1 MYNCRLINTCYTQGE
16 CRSITAKS
24 VYRDTGNFFRNQ
36 FITFLLIALLCA
48 FITVVL
54 GHAFSPSDEQIASLS
69 QGDNLAGSVGLFE
82 LVQNMTP
89 EQQQILLRASAASTF
104 SGLIGNAILA
114 GGVLLMIQ
122 LVSAGH
128 RVSALRAI
136 GASAPVLP
144 KLFILIFLTT
154 LLVQMGIMLVV
165 VPGVLLAIVLSFAP
179 IMIVQDKM
187 GIFTAMRSSI
197 RLAWANMRLV
207 APAVIGWLLAK
218 TLLLLFAPNFAVLT
232 PNVGA
237 VVANTLS
244 NLISA
249 VLLVYL
255 FRLYMLIRQ

>member
-1 MYNCRLINTCYTQGE
+1 M
-16 CRSITAKS
+16 SITAKS
-24 VYRDTGNFFRNQ
+24 VYRDAGNFFRNQ
-36 FITFLLIALLCA
+36 FITILLVSLLCA

-54 GHAFSPSDEQIASLS
+54 GHAFSPSDAQIAQLS
-69 QGDNLAGSVGLFE
+69 EGEHLAGSAGLFE

-114 GGVLLMIQ
+114 GGIILMIQ

-136 GASAPVLP
+136 GASAPLP

-154 LLVQMGIMLVV
+154 LLVQIGIMLIV
-165 VPGVLLAIVLSFAP
+165 VPGIIMAIVLALAP
-179 IMIVQDKM
+179 VMLVEEKM
-187 GIFTAMRSSI
+187 GVFAAMRSSM

-218 TLLLLFAPNFAVLT
+218 TLLLLFAPSFAVLT

-237 VVANTLS
+237 VLANTLS

-249 VLLVYL
+249 VLLIYL

>member
-1 MYNCRLINTCYTQGE
+1 M
-16 CRSITAKS
+16 SITAKS

-36 FITFLLIALLCA
+36 FLTILLISLLCA

-54 GHAFSPSDEQIASLS
+54 GHAFSPSDAQIAQLS
-69 QGDNLAGSVGLFE
+69 EGDHLEGSVGLFE

-104 SGLIGNAILA
+104 SGLIGNAVLA

-122 LVSAGH
+122 LISAGH

-136 GASAPVLP
+136 GASAPILP
-144 KLFILIFLTT
+144 RLFILILLTT
-154 LLVQMGIMLVV
+154 LLVQLGIMLVV
-165 VPGVLLAIVLSFAP
+165 VPGILLAILLALAP
-179 IMIVQDKM
+179 IMLVQDKV
-187 GIFTAMRSSI
+187 GVFAAMRNSM
-197 RLAWANMRLV
+197 RLAWSNMRLV
-207 APAVIGWLLAK
+207 APAVMGWLLAK
-218 TLLLLFAPNFAVLT
+218 TLLLLFASSFAALD

-237 VVANTLS
+237 VIANTLS

-249 VLLVYL
+249 ILLIYL

>member
-1 MYNCRLINTCYTQGE
+1 M
-16 CRSITAKS
+16 SITAQS

-36 FITFLLIALLCA
+36 FLTILLIALLCA
-48 FITVVL
+48 FITVVI
-54 GHAFSPSDEQIASLS
+54 GHAFTPSDEQLALLR
-69 QGDNLAGSVGLFE
+69 QGDSVAGSVGLFE

-114 GGVLLMIQ
+114 GSVMLMIQ

-136 GASAPVLP
+136 GASAPILP

-154 LLVQMGIMLVV
+154 FIVQMGVMLIV
-165 VPGVLLAIVLSFAP
+165 VPGVLLAIVLAFAP
-179 IMIVQDKM
+179 VMLVQDKM
-187 GIFTAMRSSI
+187 GIFVSMRSSMK
-197 RLAWANMRLV
+197 LAWANMRLV

-218 TLLLLFAPNFAVLT
+218 TLLLVFAPNFAVLT

-237 VVANTLS
+237 VVVNTLS

-249 VLLVYL
+249 VLLIYL
-255 FRLYMLIRQ
+255 FRLYMLIRN

>member
-1 MYNCRLINTCYTQGE
+1 M
-16 CRSITAKS
+16 SITAQS

-36 FITFLLIALLCA
+36 FLTILLISLLCA

-54 GHAFSPSDEQIASLS
+54 GHAFSPSDAQIAQLS
-69 QGDNLAGSVGLFE
+69 EGDNLAGSVGLFE

-104 SGLIGNAILA
+104 SGLIGNAVLA

-122 LVSAGH
+122 LISAGH

-136 GASAPVLP
+136 GASAPILP
-144 KLFILIFLTT
+144 RLFILILLTT
-154 LLVQMGIMLVV
+154 LLVQLGIMLVV
-165 VPGVLLAIVLSFAP
+165 VPGILLAILLALAP
-179 IMIVQDKM
+179 IMLVQDKM
-187 GIFTAMRSSI
+187 GVFAAMRNSM
-197 RLAWANMRLV
+197 RLAWSNMRLV
-207 APAVIGWLLAK
+207 APAVMGWLLAK
-218 TLLLLFAPNFAVLT
+218 TLLLLFASSFAALD

-237 VVANTLS
+237 VIANTLS

-249 VLLVYL
+249 ILLIYL

>member
-1 MYNCRLINTCYTQGE
+1 M
-16 CRSITAKS
+16 SITAQS

-36 FITFLLIALLCA
+36 FLTILLIALLCA
-48 FITVVL
+48 FITVVI
-54 GHAFSPSDEQIASLS
+54 GHAFTPSDEQLALLRH
-69 QGDNLAGSVGLFE
+69 GDNLAGSAGLFE

-114 GGVLLMIQ
+114 GGVMLMIQ

-154 LLVQMGIMLVV
+154 FMVQMGVMLIV
-165 VPGVLLAIVLSFAP
+165 VPGVLLAIVLAFAP
-179 IMIVQDKM
+179 VMLVQDKM
-187 GIFTAMRSSI
+187 GIFVSMRSSMK
-197 RLAWANMRLV
+197 LAWANMRLV

-218 TLLLLFAPNFAVLT
+218 TLLLVFAPNFAVLT

-237 VVANTLS
+237 VVVNTIS

-249 VLLVYL
+249 VLLIYL
-255 FRLYMLIRQ
+255 FRLYMLIRN